1 MQNVWGKSVLLLSV
15 RNDVFPIE
23 LGFFFFCSKWV
34 ISNWTRRFPFD
45 TVLKV
50 RTKWIYINEILGKSV
65 MWLFVR
71 NGVFPIEL
79 GFADATGV
87 YSFRTGIFT
96 FVRESKVRK
105 RWTRIE
111 KFRGTHFSGFP
122 FIVIVVLGLSERTG
136 AFLFELRF
144 FFILTRHFSFDTVL
158 KVRTK

>member
-23 LGFFFFCSKWV
+23 LGFFFSFCSKWV

-65 MWLFVR
+65 LWLFVR

-79 GFADATGV
+79 GFVNGTGSC
-87 YSFRTGIFT
+87 SFRTCLFVL
-96 FVRESKVRK
+96 VRESTVRK

-144 FFILTRHFSFDTVL
+144 LFSF
-158 KVRTK
+158 